1 MKPSLLTILLFFS
14 CAQGVDSF
22 GIKGLLFAIHPRR
35 IIDGFNTAIVGKNKY
50 ENITFRQDFR
60 IENDNKVYN
69 SKLDFFSTLAQ
80 LGRSKKELWDEH
92 LASYYNEFLT
102 VAEKQGVEVYDKSLK
117 RMYSMRFVD
126 TFSGDNTSN
135 YTALCIRTNFQ
146 FQENSTTKKESIY
159 RMEILKS
166 KYKLFQSKFSDDY
179 ETSGV
184 ASYNYLWKRIV
195 YHELMHC
202 LLHLGHLPQE
212 DKYRDDIMYP
222 SYSIHIPL
230 TKREWNKMLKRNFSK
245 SIIEQM
251 EYIK

>member
-1 MKPSLLTILLFFS
+1 MRLLLLTILLLLS

-22 GIKGLLFAIHPRR
+22 GIKGLLSSLHPRK
-35 IIDGFNTAIVGKNKY
+35 IIDGFNVAIVGKNKY
-50 ENITFRQDFR
+50 ENKTFRQDFR
-60 IENDNKVYN
+60 IENDNKIY
-69 SKLDFFSTLAQ
+69 SDKLDFFSTLAT
-80 LGRSKKELWDEH
+80 LGRSKKELWDES

-102 VAEKQGVEVYDKSLK
+102 VAEEHGIEIYDESLK

-126 TFSGDNTSN
+126 SFSSENTSN

-146 FQENSTTKKESIY
+146 FQENAITKKDSIY
-159 RMEILKS
+159 RMEILRS
-166 KYKLFQSKFSDDY
+166 KYELFKSKFSEDY
-179 ETSGV
+179 ETSGA

-202 LLHLGHLPQE
+202 LLHLGHLPKE

-222 SYSIHIPL
+222 SYSMNIPL

-245 SIIEQM
+245 SLIEQM
-251 EYIK
+251 EYVK